1 MEFNSSLGSTIV
13 LLDIDKSTR
22 KQYYTIN
29 ALVMSNDEYAYF
41 VDGRNP
47 GSAHYSRVRNSSASK
62 IFVEGLPKQKTVLI
76 QYPTS

>member
-29 ALVMSNDEYAYF
+29 ALVMSDDKYACF
-41 VDGRNP
+41 VDVMYP
-47 GSAHYSRVRNSSASK
+47 GSAYGSRVWNTSEAN
-62 IFVEGLPKQKTVLI
+62 IFV
-76 QYPTS
+76 